1 MPVAAKSFL
10 FVLSGFPAGVAFII
24 SASYISLKM
33 KDILLHNAGT
43 ALILSEMIMYDLIV
57 EPGLGHPAVTSF
69 GVVLLHQYFLNPG
82 VYGKGIS
89 MVQSEKADAVGYLF
103 DDSVETGEIAN
114 GLFLGHFL

>member
-10 FVLSGFPAGVAFII
+10 SVLSGVPADTAIII
-24 SASYISLKM
+24 SVSYISLKI

-43 ALILSEMIMYDLIV
+43 ALILSEMIIYDLIV
-57 EPGLGHPAVTSF
+57 QPGLGRTAVMSL

-82 VYGKGIS
+82 IYWKGIY

-103 DDSVETGEIAN
+103 ADSIETGEIAH
-114 GLFLGHFL
+114 GLFIGHFL